1 MRNAFFRG
9 SLKSYPVKVLYE
21 EIAFLAYYFHWSRSE
36 LMLLP
41 HKERIKF
48 CEEISKINRKMN
60 SQNEKQEKNIFEV

>member
-1 MRNAFFRG
+1 
-9 SLKSYPVKVLYE
+9 VLYE